1 MGEHMNQAKAR
12 RRDMP
17 PSPRKARTLWL
28 LALALVV
35 LAAFAFWQLD
45 GSYDG
50 ATMIVPVMALLVS
63 LVLGGAALSAH
74 WRSSA
79 DKARKRADKR
89 RTAASPPSQK
99 QGGDAPPT
107 MHSAPTEFDP
117 AAMEAADLSDF
128 DPEMVP
134 AAARVWTLSLLESLE
149 WQRFEALCVAYYSR
163 KAISHRS
170 ASLPHAA
177 GRDVFLYQDKER
189 LEQATGLVHVRTR
202 GVSYLDVTPV
212 RELIGAMTHEAIER
226 GFLMT
231 NGCFTP
237 QARTLGREHGIVLV
251 DGRVLLAMIE
261 RLPADARDRLHAIAT
276 EGKYTTPTCP
286 ECGEKMVSATGSHG
300 DYWGCR
306 NFPDCTAL
314 LPRLPALN

>member
-1 MGEHMNQAKAR
+1 MNHAKVR
-12 RRDMP
+12 RRETP
-17 PSPRKARTLWL
+17 GTPRKARTTWVLVL
-28 LALALVV
+28 LLLVLAALAL
-35 LAAFAFWQLD
+35 WQRDL
-45 GSYDG
+45 SQSG
-50 ATMIVPVMALLVS
+50 ATSIVPAAALLVS
-63 LVLGGAALSAH
+63 VVLGGVVLASH

-79 DKARKRADKR
+79 RKGGSLGDKR
-89 RTAASPPSQK
+89 RAQAPRHSLMQASE
-99 QGGDAPPT
+99 APPT

-117 AAMEAADLSDF
+117 SAIGDADLSDF
-128 DPEMVP
+128 DPDMVP
-134 AAARVWTLSLLESLE
+134 VAARVWTLSLLESLE
-149 WQRFEALCVAYYSR
+149 WQRFEALCVAYYSQ
-163 KAISHRS
+163 KAMSHRS
-170 ASLPHAA
+170 VCLPHAA
-177 GRDVFLYQDKER
+177 GRDVFLYQDKAR
-189 LEQATGLVHVRTR
+189 LEQATGLVHVRSR
-202 GVSYLDVTPV
+202 GVTYLDVTPV

-261 RLPADARDRLHAIAT
+261 RLPPEARDRLHAIAT

-286 ECGEKMVSATGSHG
+286 QCGEKMVSATGSHG

-306 NFPDCTAL
+306 HFPDCSAV